1 MIRKEL
7 DPFQSDD
14 KYARSGRAAEE
25 QMAFYLKR
33 FFERKPDIH
42 VLNGIRLEQDR
53 DAAQMDHLILHPYGV
68 LIVESK
74 SVQGR
79 IQIKDDGQWIRW
91 YGEKQSKGMA
101 SPVTQARLQAEFLK
115 TVLGRAAR
123 SDSLFDAVP
132 FDILVA
138 ISDQG
143 VILWPKTGP
152 LPDVCKADQVP
163 EKLEARIGVLA
174 RPRNGLPLL
183 SPENTEKLLNFL
195 VVSHRPLHKMRE
207 PHEATEPAAPTY
219 QPAAPKALWSCKHCN
234 SESLEIR
241 FAHNYFFYC
250 LECQKNT
257 AIKPGP
263 CAKCGEPERIR
274 KQGLDYFFD
283 CKKCGTSRLFY
294 FNRRA

>member
-7 DPFQSDD
+7 DPFESDD
-14 KYARSGRAAEE
+14 KYARAGRAAEE

-42 VLNGIRLEQDR
+42 ILNGIRLEQDG

-74 SVQGR
+74 SVQGK

-123 SDSLFDAVP
+123 SDSFFDVVP
-132 FDILVA
+132 FDTLVA
-138 ISDQG
+138 ISDKG
-143 VILWPKTGP
+143 VILWPKSGP
-152 LPDVCKADQVP
+152 LSDVCKADQVP
-163 EKLEARIGVLA
+163 EKLTARISALAQPRSGV
-174 RPRNGLPLL
+174 PLL
-183 SPENTEKLLNFL
+183 SPENTEKIVQFLTLL
-195 VVSHRPLHKMRE
+195 HRPLHRVPELRQAAE
-207 PHEATEPAAPTY
+207 PVAPIY
-219 QPAAPKALWSCKHCN
+219 QAAAPKALWSCKHCG
-234 SESLEIR
+234 SENLEIR
-241 FAHNYFFYC
+241 YAHTYFFYC
-250 LECQKNT
+250 LDCQKNT

-283 CKKCGTSRLFY
+283 CKKCGTSRSFY
-294 FNRRA
+294 FNRTA